1 MGSAVESLAAAGGHE
16 IVARFN
22 RRQPLRDGSLLSNAN
37 VAIDFSLPDAA
48 VANIETCVH
57 AAVPVIVGTTG
68 WFDQLPRV
76 RELVNSKASAVL
88 YSPNFSL
95 GIQLV
100 EQALRAAAKLLNQ
113 MPEYDVAVHE
123 VHHTRK
129 IDRPSGTAI
138 KLADTVLKN
147 LNRKTRWAASASGD
161 PQVLETT
168 SLRVG
173 ATIGRHEVIM
183 DSPVDVVTFTHQ
195 AKSRRGFAMGA
206 LKAAEWI
213 QGKTGLLTL
222 EDMLSEWAAS

>member
-1 MGSAVESLAAAGGHE
+1 MGHAVESLAVAGGYE

-22 RRQPLRDGSLLSNAN
+22 RRQPLRDDSMLSNAN

-48 VANIETCVH
+48 VANIEICVH
-57 AAVPVIVGTTG
+57 AAIPVVVGTTG

-76 RELVNSKASAVL
+76 RELVNSKAAAVL

-100 EQALRAAAKLLNQ
+100 DQALRAAAKLLNQ

-129 IDRPSGTAI
+129 VDRPSGTAI
-138 KLADTVLKN
+138 KLADTVLEN
-147 LNRKTRWAASASGD
+147 LNRKSRWAASANGD